1 MSAMGAPDPDS
12 RRNIIAQQLEAL
24 GDEPHLVARED
35 GNVPETDKSS
45 PDKVSETVTQ
55 ERARDETGKFVA
67 KDTKDN
73 KPVKA
78 SEPELPLV
86 SSSPPA
92 ATAPVVEPPLWE
104 RPPASWKKDYQ
115 EPWKNVDPKVREYV
129 WQREQEMS
137 AGIISGKEKL
147 RQYDEITKV
156 AEPYMNTIRGLK
168 DQQGNPLDL
177 PRAIQG
183 LMYADNV
190 LRTAPRDQAKQ
201 YLIQLAQSYG
211 IQLGVPGTEDTQAQ
225 PIDPNYHALYNELN
239 NIRGEVKGWK
249 QQQEEAAAAAKM
261 AEINR
266 FKLKAEYFDEALPT
280 MQALANAGISDD
292 IEVLY
297 NKAIR
302 LDENLFEK
310 VQQRTQAQTVAT
322 QSAAADKAAKAAK
335 AAAVSVKTSTPGA
348 STTTKAQDRRAVL
361 EEAFSSIDA
370 RL

>member
-73 KPVKA
+73 KQVKVN
-78 SEPELPLV
+78 EPELPLV

-92 ATAPVVEPPLWE
+92 ATAPVVEPPVWE
-104 RPPASWKKDYQ
+104 RPPASWNKRQDLLD
-115 EPWKNVDPKVREYV
+115 PWKNADQKLREMI
-129 WQREQEMS
+129 WTREEQMN
-137 AGIISGKEKL
+137 AGVMPLKEKAKL
-147 RQYDEITKV
+147 ADAINQV
-156 AEPYMNTIRGLK
+156 AEPYMNTIRGM
-168 DQQGNPLDL
+168 GIDL
-177 PRAIQG
+177 PKAVQG

-190 LRTAPRDQAKQ
+190 LRTAPREQAKQ
-201 YLIQLAQSYG
+201 YLMQLAQSYG
-211 IQLGVPGTEDTQAQ
+211 IQLGEGVVDPSAPQA
-225 PIDPNYHALYNELN
+225 DPYIHQVRNELN
-239 NIRGEVKGWK
+239 SVRGEMQAWK

-302 LDENLFEK
+302 LDEDLFEK
-310 VQQRTQAQTVAT
+310 VQQRTQAQALAT
-322 QSAAADKAAKAAK
+322 QSVAADKAAKAAK

>member
-1 MSAMGAPDPDS
+1 MSAMGVPDPDS

-55 ERARDETGKFVA
+55 ERARDESGKFVA
-67 KDTKDN
+67 KDTKDH
-73 KPVKA
+73 KPVKVN
-78 SEPELPLV
+78 EPELPLET
-86 SSSPPA
+86 SSPPA
-92 ATAPVVEPPLWE
+92 ATAPVVEPPVWE
-104 RPPASWKKDYQ
+104 RPPASWNKRQDLLD
-115 EPWKNVDPKVREYV
+115 PWKNADQKLREMI
-129 WQREQEMS
+129 WTREEQMN
-137 AGIISGKEKL
+137 AGVMPLKEKAKL
-147 RQYDEITKV
+147 ADAINQV
-156 AEPYMNTIRGLK
+156 AEPYMNTIRGM
-168 DQQGNPLDL
+168 GIDL
-177 PRAIQG
+177 PKAVQG

-201 YLIQLAQSYG
+201 YLLQLAQSYG
-211 IQLGVPGTEDTQAQ
+211 IQLGDTGTEGTPSQT
-225 PIDPNYHALYNELN
+225 IDPNYHALYNELN
-239 NIRGEVKGWK
+239 SIRGEVKSWQ

-302 LDENLFEK
+302 LDEQLFEK
-310 VQQRTQAQTVAT
+310 VQQRTQAQALAT
-322 QSAAADKAAKAAK
+322 QSVAADKAAKAAK

>member
-24 GDEPHLVARED
+24 GDEPHFVARED

-45 PDKVSETVTQ
+45 PDTVSETVTP

-92 ATAPVVEPPLWE
+92 ATAPVVEPPVWE
-104 RPPASWKKDYQ
+104 RPPASWNKRQDLLD
-115 EPWKNVDPKVREYV
+115 PWKNADQKLREMI
-129 WQREQEMS
+129 WTREEQMN
-137 AGIISGKEKL
+137 AGVMPLKEKAKL
-147 RQYDEITKV
+147 ADAINEV
-156 AEPYMNTIRGLK
+156 AAPYMNTIRGL
-168 DQQGNPLDL
+168 GVDL
-177 PRAIQG
+177 PKAVQG

-190 LRTAPRDQAKQ
+190 LRTAPREQAKQ
-201 YLIQLAQSYG
+201 YLLQLAQSYG
-211 IQLGVPGTEDTQAQ
+211 IQLGDVSVDQ
-225 PIDPNYHALYNELN
+225 PQESAPQPLHAIYNEIT
-239 NIRGEVKGWK
+239 NIKGELKSWQ
-249 QQQEEAAAAAKM
+249 QQQEEAASAAKM

-302 LDENLFEK
+302 LDEQLFEK
-310 VQQRTQAQTVAT
+310 VQQRTQAQALAT
-322 QSAAADKAAKAAK
+322 QSVAADKAAKAAK

>member
-1 MSAMGAPDPDS
+1 MSALGHPDPDS

-24 GDEPHLVARED
+24 GDEPHIVAIED
-35 GNVPETDKSS
+35 GNIPATDNSS
-45 PDKVSETVTQ
+45 SDKVTETVTPD
-55 ERARDETGKFVA
+55 RARDETGKFVA
-67 KDTKDN
+67 KDTKD
-73 KPVKA
+73 VKVT
-78 SEPELPLV
+78 EPELPLET
-86 SSSPPA
+86 SSPPA

-115 EPWKNVDPKVREYV
+115 EPWKNVDPKVRQYV
-129 WQREQEMS
+129 WEREEQMN
-137 AGIISGKEKL
+137 AGVMPLKEKAKL
-147 RQYDEITKV
+147 ADAINQV
-156 AEPYMNTIRGLK
+156 AEPYMNTIRGM
-168 DQQGNPLDL
+168 GIDL
-177 PRAIQG
+177 PKAVQG

-201 YLIQLAQSYG
+201 YLMELAKSYG
-211 IQLGVPGTEDTQAQ
+211 IQLGDGVVDPNATQA
-225 PIDPNYHALYNELN
+225 DPYIYQVRNELN
-239 NIRGEVKGWK
+239 SVRGEIQAWK
-249 QQQEEAAAAAKM
+249 QQQEEAASAAKM

-280 MQALANAGISDD
+280 MQMLANAGISDD

-302 LDENLFEK
+302 LDEDLSEK
-310 VQQRTQAQTVAT
+310 IQQRTQAQQIAS

-348 STTTKAQDRRAVL
+348 TTTSKAQDRRAVL
-361 EEAFSSIDA
+361 EEAFSGIDA